1 MGMAFPQ
8 ISEFGANP
16 VFQTLVA
23 QGKTTVSE
31 FAFKLATSGS
41 ELFLGGVNNNLFTG
55 AFTQNRVTSVV
66 CAFKISTR
74 CD

>member
-8 ISEFGANP
+8 ISDFGANP

-23 QGKTTVSE
+23 QRKTTVSE

-41 ELFLGGVNNNLFTG
+41 ELFLGGVNSNLFTG

-66 CAFKISTR
+66 CATNIVTHR
-74 CD
+74 D